1 MRAAAAA
8 TQREAIEPGRR
19 SAGGCGHLKDLVEAG
34 RRKRREICGKFWVFF
49 DDLGGLFD
57 VLESFFVRNR
67 WELFGGT

>member
-1 MRAAAAA
+1 
-8 TQREAIEPGRR
+8 
-19 SAGGCGHLKDLVEAG
+19 VEAG